1 MSNRIIQSKNAP
13 AAIGPYSQAIMA
25 GDLLY
30 TSGQLG
36 LDPDTGD
43 LASGIE
49 EQTRQSLKNIQAILE
64 EAGLQKTDVIKTVVF
79 LKNMSDFAVVNGIYA
94 EFFGDHKPARSC
106 VEVAQLPKGGLVEI
120 EVVASRE

>member
-1 MSNRIIQSKNAP
+1 MPNKIIQSKNAP

>member
-1 MSNRIIQSKNAP
+1 MSSKIIQSKNAP